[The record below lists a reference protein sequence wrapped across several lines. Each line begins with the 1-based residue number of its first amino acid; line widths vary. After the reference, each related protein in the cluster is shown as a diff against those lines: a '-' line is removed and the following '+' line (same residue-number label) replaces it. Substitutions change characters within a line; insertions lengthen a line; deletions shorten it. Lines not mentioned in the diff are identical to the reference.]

1 MVSTNMTY
9 EQFEERIRR
18 QNKSQEELLK
28 AYEKVFLPLLK
39 KWDGKVYNRRF
50 RTAIEQELEAQGFG
64 NLSKIYVSEESQHHE
79 EVTLVLKQYLVPGDW
94 NRYEVLY
101 IQLIV
106 KYDDGN
112 YRISEADTISN
123 ERGQAWLNNARE
135 NIAER
140 KKAVKNWKKY
150 MKQAEQLQAAIKAY
164 NELPHCFRENIIKY
178 QFNIY

>member
-18 QNKSQEELLK
+18 QNKSQEELLQ
-28 AYEKVFLPLLK
+28 AYDKVFLPLLK
-39 KWDGKVYNRRF
+39 KWDGKVYNKRF
-50 RTAIEQELEAQGFG
+50 RTAIEQELEAQGYG
-64 NLSKIYVSEESQHHE
+64 KLSKIYVSEENQYHN
-79 EVTLVLKQYLVPGDW
+79 EVTLVLQQYPIPGRW
-94 NRYEVLY
+94 NESEQLY

-112 YRISEADTISN
+112 YRISEADTIRN

-150 MKQAEQLQAAIKAY
+150 MKQAEQLQTAIKAY
-164 NELPHCFRENIIKY
+164 NELPHCFRETIIKY
-178 QFNIY
+178 HFTVY